1 MPSQPA
7 AETNTYASLSL
18 PLLEL
23 FDSDLGLLAGPSS
36 LAPVKEDVAARI

>member
-7 AETNTYASLSL
+7 ADTNTYASLSL

-23 FDSDLGLLAGPSS
+23 FDSDLGLLAAPSS
-36 LAPVKEDVAARI
+36 LRPVTDVAARI